1 MNTDENRSDEDNIA
15 RSQPLTSPIGVHP
28 RSSAAWLSLVLLFGC
43 AFSLLLP
50 TGSRARTEPSSLQK
64 PGEKLKDPQ
73 IVAEGAKLFAP
84 SCGSAYCHGA
94 GGIGGGAP
102 RLRGKDL
109 DPQYLFKTISNGV
122 TGTAMV
128 SFKDDL
134 SEEQIWKLIAFIVS
148 DSAVGA
154 RPAELPARPVTVA
167 KAVSAASDTAS
178 PGTLA
183 GSAQTGKAI
192 FFDSSQPKSCQAC
205 HAFNSEGGA
214 IGPDLS
220 NIGSKSAK
228 ELFGSILTSRIIP
241 GSRYAVVRIALKSGD
256 IVTGIKKEED
266 DQVVRVYD
274 IAELPAVLRSI
285 QKSDITK
292 TETVDWAVH
301 KDNASYTIKQ
311 LLDLI
316 ALLKSSQSKAPV
328 TLSDIL

>member
-1 MNTDENRSDEDNIA
+1 MNTDENRSDEDNIG
-15 RSQPLTSPIGVHP
+15 RSHPLFPPIGVHP
-28 RSSAAWLSLVLLFGC
+28 RSSAAWLTLVLVFGC

-50 TGSRARTEPSSLQK
+50 AGSRARTEPSSTQR
-64 PGEKLKDPQ
+64 PVEKLKDPQ
-73 IVAEGAKLFAP
+73 IIAEGAKLFAP

-109 DPQYLFKTISNGV
+109 DAHYLFKTISNGV

-148 DSAVGA
+148 DSAIDA
-154 RPAELPARPVTVA
+154 HPPSLPAKPVTVA
-167 KAVSAASDTAS
+167 TAGSAASDAAAA
-178 PGTLA
+178 GTPA
-183 GSAQTGKAI
+183 GSAQAGKAI
-192 FFDSSQPKSCQAC
+192 FFNSSQPKSCQAC

-228 ELFGSILTSRIIP
+228 ELFGSTLTSRIIP
-241 GSRYAVVRIALKSGD
+241 GSRYAVVRIALKSGEV
-256 IVTGIKKEED
+256 VTGIKKEED

-285 QKSDITK
+285 QKTDITK
-292 TETVDWAVH
+292 TESAVDWAVH
-301 KDNASYTIKQ
+301 KDNASYTIK
-311 LLDLI
+311 
-316 ALLKSSQSKAPV
+316 
-328 TLSDIL
+328 